1 VIGEFIE
8 KDYCKGFAHD
18 RPANYLFLSF
28 APLFLYLS
36 GTEFSSKKDI
46 FTSYFLQ

>member
-1 VIGEFIE
+1 VNLLKKITAKVLHMI
-8 KDYCKGFAHD
+8 DQQII
-18 RPANYLFLSF
+18 LFLSF